1 MLKALLLFFYSLGK
15 SSKTVAKDK
24 GKKRKRIVIG
34 KPYFHL
40 KLDLAYR

>member
-24 GKKRKRIVIG
+24 GKKKKKKTKIW
-34 KPYFHL
+34 L
-40 KLDLAYR
+40 KVHVR

>member
-24 GKKRKRIVIG
+24 GKKKKKNCYRKAIF
-34 KPYFHL
+34 PP
-40 KLDLAYR
+40 